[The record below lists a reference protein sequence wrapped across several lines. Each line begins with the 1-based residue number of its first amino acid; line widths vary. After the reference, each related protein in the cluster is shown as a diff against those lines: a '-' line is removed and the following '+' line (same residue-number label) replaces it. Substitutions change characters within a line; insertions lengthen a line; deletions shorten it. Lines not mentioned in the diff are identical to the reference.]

1 MLLTIHNY
9 YSKVIQS
16 LRHDK
21 TALVRVFDSRP
32 FRVRVRIATWTSGR
46 AAIHLALAPEA
57 DSFMPLRRARW
68 DRVFEGPIV
77 STFKTIVGS
86 FLDPSRA
93 GGSVTVRFSTHRI
106 KSDDR
111 RRHVHLN
118 RYPPNSHPTERPI
131 SKPPS
136 LIICKHS
143 FPGRRRYQH
152 QSPGACQ
159 PHRTGKR
166 HSLPPVCAQPD
177 DIR

>member
-106 KSDDR
+106 KNADFRVYVD
-111 RRHVHLN
+111 
-118 RYPPNSHPTERPI
+118 
-131 SKPPS
+131 
-136 LIICKHS
+136 
-143 FPGRRRYQH
+143 PGYQH
-152 QSPGACQ
+152 ARSQIRINLIWSISAFSNS
-159 PHRTGKR
+159 
-166 HSLPPVCAQPD
+166 SLRAESGLGLSSNAWE
-177 DIR
+177 RE